1 MDFDNVI
8 IIVIIGFFFSHC
20 SSHNKHTL
28 GTNAVPNIQ
37 LHPRHTKHAHTHTQ
51 SHCLAWVSLV
61 GWLSP
66 HTADGTGKTIRK

>member
-37 LHPRHTKHAHTHTQ
+37 LHPRHTKHSHTHTEPLPGMGIF
-51 SHCLAWVSLV
+51 SRLAVAAH
-61 GWLSP
+61 G
-66 HTADGTGKTIRK
+66 